1 MSLDLTR
8 TSPELMI
15 ERINIDNELFGDDAL
30 TFAEVTMD
38 LPFEVPPDA
47 DGRNCSVTLLSV
59 PQVKYRADQTVYA
72 KRFDAAEFFLSISSD
87 PVRLKVMSAVTTRD
101 LIARLNDL
109 YHLAILP
116 NEVRN
121 DPIDWTKWIDEGG
134 GCPHDIVFTESYI
147 FTGTLSVLLGDEY
160 PLLDIQ
166 MENHFPFRWE
176 DGRVMTFDSQR
187 KEVSDNE

>member
-109 YHLAILP
+109 YHWLS
-116 NEVRN
+116 
-121 DPIDWTKWIDEGG
+121 
-134 GCPHDIVFTESYI
+134 CPMRY
-147 FTGTLSVLLGDEY
+147 
-160 PLLDIQ
+160 
-166 MENHFPFRWE
+166 
-176 DGRVMTFDSQR
+176 VMTPLTGPSGLTKAAVVPTISCSPNPTSLPAPYR
-187 KEVSDNE
+187 CCSGMSIRCLISRWKTTSRSAGKTGAS